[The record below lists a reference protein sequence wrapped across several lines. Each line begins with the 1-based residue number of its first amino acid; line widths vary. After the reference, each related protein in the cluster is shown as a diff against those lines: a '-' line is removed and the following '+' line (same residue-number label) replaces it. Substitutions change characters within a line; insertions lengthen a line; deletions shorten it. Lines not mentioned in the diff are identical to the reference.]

1 MSIATFIKQDLIAGI
16 RSGEIGSERL
26 TLDALSKRY
35 SVSATP
41 VRVAVRELIEEKYLK
56 KGDNGRLAIHFD
68 SPSGSAA
75 SPEEPTDWGQVIA
88 NDLVQ
93 LSLEGVPVLLREE
106 TTAEK
111 YGISRSSIR
120 QIFHRLAGRGILE
133 HLPRRGWQLRPFR
146 QADLDAYIDM
156 RVTLELKAMELAWP
170 RLVDEELHA
179 ILDGNRLPEQ
189 ADDRPITDNSLH
201 SYLIEKSRNS
211 YIADFFDRHG
221 KYYDALFEWESLDRD
236 AQIQEVRHHR
246 EILGA
251 LLRRDRAAAERA
263 LIDHIRNNHPM
274 LLASPPQPDTTQNA
288 SH

>member
-1 MSIATFIKQDLIAGI
+1 MSIATFIKQDLIASI
-16 RSGEIGSERL
+16 RSGEIESDRL

-35 SVSATP
+35 RVSATP
-41 VRVAVRELIEEKYLK
+41 VRMAVRELIEENYLRK
-56 KGDNGRLAIHFD
+56 SDNGRLAIHFD
-68 SPSGSAA
+68 PLASTSAP
-75 SPEEPTDWGQVIA
+75 SPEEPTDWNQVIA

-93 LSLEGVPVLLREE
+93 LSLEGVPILLREE

-170 RLVDEELHA
+170 RLVDEELQS
-179 ILDGNRLPEQ
+179 ILDRNRLPTHPDE
-189 ADDRPITDNSLH
+189 PPTSDNSLH
-201 SYLIEKSRNS
+201 SYLVEKSKNA

-221 KYYDALFEWESLDRD
+221 KYYDALFEWENLDRN
-236 AQIQEVRHHR
+236 AQVQEVRHHR
-246 EILGA
+246 EILDA
-251 LLRRDRAAAERA
+251 LLRRDRPAAERA
-263 LIDHIRNNHPM
+263 LVDHIRNNHPV
-274 LLASPPQPDTTQNA
+274 LLAYPPASNA
-288 SH
+288 AHDAH

>member
-16 RSGEIGSERL
+16 RSGEIGSDRL

-41 VRVAVRELIEEKYLK
+41 VRVAVRELIQEKYLK
-56 KGDNGRLAIHFD
+56 KGENGRLAIHFD
-68 SPSGSAA
+68 SPVGSAA

-93 LSLEGVPVLLREE
+93 LSLEGAPLLLREE

-170 RLVDEELHA
+170 RLVDEELQA
-179 ILDGNRLPEQ
+179 ILDGNRLPQ
-189 ADDRPITDNSLH
+189 NSDDRPVTDNSLH
-201 SYLIEKSRNS
+201 AYLIEKSRNS

-246 EILGA
+246 EILEA
-251 LLRRDRAAAERA
+251 LLRRDRPAAERA

-274 LLASPPQPDTTQNA
+274 LLASTPQPNA
-288 SH
+288 T